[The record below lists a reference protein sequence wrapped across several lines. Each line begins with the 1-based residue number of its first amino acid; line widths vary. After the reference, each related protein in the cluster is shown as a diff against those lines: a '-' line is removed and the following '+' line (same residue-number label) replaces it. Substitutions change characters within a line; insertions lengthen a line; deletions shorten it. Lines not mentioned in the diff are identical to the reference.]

1 MRFSSRKVI
10 AGVAATAA
18 LGLVLTGCAGGSEEK
33 ATEQDLGTAVA
44 GEVKKDAFKGE
55 NFVFAGSGGI
65 FQEAQVAG
73 AWTPFAETSGAV
85 YADDA
90 FDKAKLK
97 AMVEGKAV
105 TWNVVNTTQFD
116 TAANC
121 GTLYEELD
129 YSLIDTSVL
138 PNGGEGLITDKC
150 MVPQLIYGLVVAY
163 NTEAFGGDAPASAAD
178 FFDTEKFPGKRS
190 VSAVGGYPE
199 PQMIEFALLADD
211 KDLTK
216 IKTSDIQVALDKYKS
231 LGDNLI
237 TWTSGSASQQ
247 QLESGEAV
255 MALVWSGRGY
265 GAAAAGAPVAPMW
278 DQWML
283 EIDSSGVPKGQANPQ
298 LANAAI
304 NYYLGAKP
312 QTVITEMSSYAPLNS
327 KATPKADAVRD
338 AWLTDSQM
346 DTAVAPQV
354 DFWVEHYGDLE
365 TAWESWVTGG

>member
-10 AGVAATAA
+10 TGVAAAAA
-18 LGLVLTGCAGGSEEK
+18 LGLVLTGCAGGSTEK
-33 ATEQDLGTAVA
+33 AEEQDLGTAVA

-55 NFVFAGSGGI
+55 NFTFAGSGGL
-65 FQEAQVAG
+65 FQDAQTAG
-73 AWTPFAETSGAV
+73 AFEPFAQETGA
-85 YADDA
+85 AFANDA
-90 FDKAKLK
+90 FDKGKLQ
-97 AMVEGKAV
+97 AMVESKAV
-105 TWNVVNTTQFD
+105 TWNLVNTTQFD

-129 YSLIDTSVL
+129 YSQIDTSVL
-138 PNGGEGLITDKC
+138 PNGGEGLLTDKC
-150 MVPQLIYGLVVAY
+150 MVPQLIYGLVNAY
-163 NTEAFGGDAPASAAD
+163 NTEAFDGEAPTSAAD
-178 FFDTEKFPGKRS
+178 FFDTKKFPGKRS
-190 VSAVGGYPE
+190 VSAVAGYPE
-199 PQMIEFALLADD
+199 PQMIEFALLADG

-216 IKTSDIQVALDKYKS
+216 LKTSDIKAALDKYKS
-231 LGDNLI
+231 LGSDLI
-237 TWTSGSASQQ
+237 TWSSGSAAQQ

-278 DQWML
+278 EQWML
-283 EIDSSGVPKGQANPQ
+283 EIDSSGVPKGVKNPQ
-298 LANAAI
+298 MSFAAI
-304 NYYLGAKP
+304 NYYLGAKQ

-327 KATPKADAVRD
+327 KASPKADKVRD
-338 AWLTDSQM
+338 AWLTDTQM

>member
-33 ATEQDLGTAVA
+33 SAEQDLGTAVA

-55 NFVFAGSGGI
+55 NFTFAGSGGL
-65 FQEAQVAG
+65 FQDAQTAG
-73 AWTPFAETSGAV
+73 AFEPFAAESGA
-85 YADDA
+85 AFANDA
-90 FDKAKLK
+90 FDKGKLQ
-97 AMVEGKAV
+97 AMVESKAV
-105 TWNVVNTTQFD
+105 TWNLVNTTQFD

-121 GTLYEELD
+121 GTLYEKMDL
-129 YSLIDTSVL
+129 SQIDTSVL
-138 PNGGEGLITDKC
+138 PEGTITDDC

-163 NTEAFGGDAPASAAD
+163 NTDAFGGDAPTSAAD
-178 FFDTEKFPGKRS
+178 FFDTKKFPGKRS
-190 VSAVGGYPE
+190 VSAVAGYPE

-211 KDLTK
+211 KDLSK
-216 IKTSDIQVALDKYKS
+216 LKTSDINVALDKYKS

-237 TWTSGSASQQ
+237 TWTSGSAAQQ

-255 MALVWSGRGY
+255 MSLVWSGRGY

-278 DQWML
+278 EQWML
-283 EIDSSGVPKGQANPQ
+283 EIDSSGIPKGVANPQ
-298 LANAAI
+298 MSFAAV
-304 NYYLGAKP
+304 NYYLGAKQ

-327 KATPKADAVRD
+327 KATPKADKVRD
-338 AWLTDSQM
+338 AWLTDTQM
-346 DTAVAPQV
+346 DTAVGPQV
-354 DFWVEHYGDLE
+354 DFWVEHFGDLE